1 MTATAPVGSRIP
13 TPRRAGALRTAIRP
27 VALNPL
33 RAAAPALLGYC
44 AVRALGLLVL
54 LAVGKRQHRPVL
66 HRLGS
71 LWDAG
76 WYVRIIEH
84 GYGSANGLIGS
95 HGIPYSA
102 RAFFP
107 LFAWLAEAVRA
118 VLPVT
123 PGTALVLV
131 ASLSGL
137 GAAWGAYAVAG
148 MCHGHRAGVV
158 AAVLWGVLPLAVL
171 ENTAYSEALFS
182 CLAIWTLYAVLS
194 RRWLLAGLLCVLAGL
209 SRPSAMALTAAVCAA
224 AALELYR
231 GLRGRGSVRW
241 WRPLAA
247 ALLAPLGWVG
257 YILYVG
263 WAEHSWGA
271 YFRIQRAWGS
281 TFDGGAGTVKWF
293 DHVFLSH
300 RAAEG
305 IPLAYSVMALT
316 VFGYLLLFAIALA
329 HRQPLV
335 LLVFSAGLLVIDLG
349 NASLYPPLARFLMPA
364 LPLLF
369 PLAVSLSRLRSRV
382 TLLLVLTAS
391 ALVSGL
397 YGAFVVFY
405 GGAPS

>member
-1 MTATAPVGSRIP
+1 MTATVPAETRPQTRPQPVSP
-13 TPRRAGALRTAIRP
+13 WTAARSFP
-27 VALNPL
+27 PL

-44 AVRALGLLVL
+44 AVRALGVLML
-54 LAVGKRQHRPVL
+54 LAVGSSRHRSVL
-66 HRLGS
+66 HRVGT

-84 GYGSANGLIGS
+84 GYGSADGLVGRQ
-95 HGIPYSA
+95 GIHYDT

-107 LFAWLAEAVRA
+107 LFAWLGEAVRA

-123 PGTALVLV
+123 PGTALVVV
-131 ASLSGL
+131 ASLGGI
-137 GAAWGAYAVAG
+137 GAAWGVYAVAAL
-148 MCHGHRAGVV
+148 CHGHRTGVV

-182 CLAIWTLYAVLS
+182 CLAVWTLYAVLS
-194 RRWLLAGLLCVLAGL
+194 RRWLSAGLLCLLAGL

-231 GLRGRGSVRW
+231 RLRGRGSVRW
-241 WRPLAA
+241 WRPVAA
-247 ALLAPLGWVG
+247 ALLAPLGWAG

-263 WAEHSWGA
+263 WAERSWGA
-271 YFRIQRAWGS
+271 YFRLQRAWGS
-281 TFDGGAGTVKWF
+281 TFDGGVGTVKWF

-300 RAAEG
+300 RAATG
-305 IPLAYSVMALT
+305 IPLAYAVMALT
-316 VFGYLLLFAIALA
+316 VFGYLLLFAIALL

-335 LLVFSAGLLVIDLG
+335 LLVFSAGLLAIDLG
-349 NASLYPPLARFLMPA
+349 NAAPYPPLARFLMPA
-364 LPLLF
+364 VPLLF
-369 PLAVSLSRLRSRV
+369 PLAVSLSRLRSRA
-382 TLLLVLTAS
+382 TLLVVLGAA